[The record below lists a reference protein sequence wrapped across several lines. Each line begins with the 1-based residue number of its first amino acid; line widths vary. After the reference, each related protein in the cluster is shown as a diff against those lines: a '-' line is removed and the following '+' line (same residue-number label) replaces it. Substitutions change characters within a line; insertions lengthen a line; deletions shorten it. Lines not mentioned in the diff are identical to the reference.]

1 MTLGIIST
9 PRFAEHTPPP
19 GHAERPERAD
29 VLDVVAAR
37 WRDAGAIV
45 REPGLATRE
54 DLERAHEPGYLEALA
69 ATAGHARM
77 LDPDTFTSPESWEI
91 ARLAAGAALDA
102 TRLVLDG
109 AVPRAAA
116 LVRPPGHHA
125 TAERAMGFC
134 LLNNVAIAAADAL
147 ARGVP
152 RVAVVDFDVHHGNGT
167 QAIFEADPR
176 VLYISTHQWPLYP
189 GTGAADEVGV
199 GDGVGTTVNVPLP
212 SGCVDE
218 DYDCVWRALVLP
230 VLSAFDPG
238 LILVSAGFDAH
249 QYDPLAGMRLTGH
262 GFAALTRGLAGVA
275 DACCGGRMVLVTEG
289 GYHLQA
295 LAASLHASLGAMAGV
310 DVPSGDERPAADPEV
325 SDLAR
330 AMLARAVAV
339 QRPFWR
345 GL

>member
-1 MTLGIIST
+1 MTLGIVTT

-37 WRDAGAIV
+37 WREAGALV
-45 REPGLATRE
+45 REPRLASRE
-54 DLERAHEPGYLEALA
+54 ELERVHTPGYLETLA

-77 LDPDTFTSPESWEI
+77 LDSDTFTSPESWEI

-109 AVPRAAA
+109 AVTRAAA

-125 TAERAMGFC
+125 LADRAMGFC

-152 RVAVVDFDVHHGNGT
+152 KVAIVDFDVHHGNGT
-167 QAIFEADPR
+167 QAIFETDPR
-176 VLYISTHQWPLYP
+176 VLFISTHQWPLYP
-189 GTGAADEVGV
+189 GTGAADDVGV
-199 GDGVGTTVNVPLP
+199 GDAAGTTVNVPLP
-212 SGCVDE
+212 SGCVYE
-218 DYDCVWRALVLP
+218 DYARVWRALVLP
-230 VLSAFDPG
+230 VLSAFGPG

-249 QYDPLAGMRLTGH
+249 QYDPLAGMRLTEP
-262 GFAALTRGLAGVA
+262 GFAALTRDLAKVTE
-275 DACCGGRMVLVTEG
+275 ACCSGRLVLVTEG

-295 LAASLHASLGAMAGV
+295 LAASLHASLGALAGV
-310 DVPSGDERPAADPEV
+310 EVLAGGETPAADPEV
-325 SDLAR
+325 SDLAG
-330 AMLARAVAV
+330 AMLARALAV